1 MKTKHQEGRV
11 EPPLSLTI
19 FVLVLLVLVVVAF
32 VIAYPHLKSS
42 VEGAWDELWYWL
54 TRCCL

>member
-1 MKTKHQEGRV
+1 MTTRHQGGQA

-19 FVLVLLVLVVVAF
+19 FVLVLLVVVAF